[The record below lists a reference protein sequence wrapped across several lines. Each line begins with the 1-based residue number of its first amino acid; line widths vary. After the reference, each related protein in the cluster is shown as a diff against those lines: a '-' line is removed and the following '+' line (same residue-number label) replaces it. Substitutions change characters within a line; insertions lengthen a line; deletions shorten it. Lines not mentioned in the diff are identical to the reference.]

1 MSVYV
6 VGLVTIKDREKYAA
20 YERDFRAVLDPF
32 GGKILAVE
40 DAARVVEGQWPAKR
54 TVILSF
60 PSEDAAQRWY
70 DSEPYQKLARLRAGA
85 AEAAIAI
92 LSAR

>member
-1 MSVYV
+1 MIAYV
-6 VGLVTIKDREKYAA
+6 VALVTIKDRGKYAA
-20 YERDFRAVLDPF
+20 YEERFRDVLTPF
-32 GGKILAVE
+32 GGEILAVE
-40 DAARVVEGQWPAKR
+40 DAARVVEGQWPAPR

-60 PSEDAAQRWY
+60 PSEDAAKRWY
-70 DSEPYQKLARLRAGA
+70 DSEAYQELVQLRADA